1 MRTHASPI
9 FVLQRH
15 ASYVVASEVAYG
27 PGSHCRSDH
36 QVISPSSPCPIQ
48 HSGLSDLRVIETR
61 AGVQIGG
68 VQARVESQ
76 NVHGLMQSGGRYG
89 SE

>member
-9 FVLQRH
+9 FILQRH
-15 ASYVVASEVAYG
+15 ACYIVAAEVTYG
-27 PGSHCRSDH
+27 PSSYRRSHH

-48 HSGLSDLRVIETR
+48 HSGLSDLRVIEAR